1 MSKSVLVSYLERNKK
16 FTIPSDRDVLD
27 IQYLRKEFLNANDRN
42 VNLVVTFQ
50 AYEKDWDAYVEI
62 EEHEDIPNKSKV
74 MAVVM
79 PVLQESCST
88 PSVFESKTSKKVFL
102 HFCTLPL

>member
-16 FTIPSDRDVLD
+16 FTIPSDKDVSD
-27 IQYLRKEFLNANDRN
+27 IQYLRKEFLNAFAFNDRN

-62 EEHEDIPNKSKV
+62 EEHDDIPNKSKL

-88 PSVFESKTSKKVFL
+88 PSVSGSKTSQKVFL
-102 HFCTLPL
+102 HFCT